1 MPELIEKDDLVTT
14 KTSKHYTNK
23 EWEKT
28 WMSRINGKAYFI
40 SALKKDKIDYL
51 KKNIFKEIKKIHINR
66 YPHNNYF

>member
-1 MPELIEKDDLVTT
+1 MIWSQL
-14 KTSKHYTNK
+14 KHQSIIQLKNGK
-23 EWEKT
+23 KT

-66 YPHNNYF
+66 YPYNNDSLKVKN